1 MAKLYWGRDT
11 SYVFRAFLERFGSSG
26 EKEDRK
32 AEGHLRAA
40 VAETGRVACV
50 RKALIYD
57 EDGGYATFVVL
68 CQLWRDGAS
77 NYKGVHISI
86 LCFYGSRA

>member
-1 MAKLYWGRDT
+1 MAKLCWGRDT

-26 EKEDRK
+26 KKEDRK

-40 VAETGRVACV
+40 VAEIERVACV
-50 RKALIYD
+50 RKALIY
-57 EDGGYATFVVL
+57 GGYATFVVL
-68 CQLWRDGAS
+68 CQLWRDGTS

-86 LCFYGSRA
+86 LCF